1 MIAQKPRVLHIYKD
15 YFPPV
20 RGGIE
25 NTINLMATGS
35 LDEFDVSV
43 LVCAG
48 DSPPG
53 EEMVDGVRIVRV
65 KEWGRVWSAPI
76 APGFCRAIRQEAS
89 KAALLHFH
97 HPNPT
102 GDVAYLLS
110 GINKPYVITY
120 HSDIVRQK
128 AALAVYG
135 FVQER
140 MMRAAA
146 VIMPTSPNYIE
157 SSPWLRRH
165 RDKCHVVPLGI
176 VLERFQK
183 TPAVEKASVEIRN
196 RFGNDP
202 IIIFVGRLR
211 YYKGLH
217 FLIEAMRNVAAQLVI
232 VGTGPERERLQL
244 QAHTAGVDSRV
255 HFLGDLSDDELVCYL
270 HAADVFCL
278 PSHLRSE
285 AFGICQIEA
294 MACGLPVVST
304 ALDTG
309 VPFINQHGVTGFV
322 VSPADPH
329 ALASALNR
337 LLSDHDMRKRF
348 GHAAQ
353 QRARDLFSAEKMCKT
368 LHQIYRKVLDNP
380 KLNSASGSGY

>member
-1 MIAQKPRVLHIYKD
+1 MPRPRILHIYKD

-25 NTINLMATGS
+25 NTINLMARRS
-35 LDEFDVSV
+35 LTEFDVSV
-43 LVCAG
+43 VVCAG
-48 DSPPG
+48 SLPEG
-53 EEMVDGVRIVRV
+53 EEIIDGVRVVRV
-65 KEWGRVWSAPI
+65 REWRRVWSAPI
-76 APGFCRAIRQEAS
+76 APRLTRVLAEEARG
-89 KAALLHFH
+89 ADLLHFH

-102 GDVAYLLS
+102 GDVAYLAA
-110 GINKPYVITY
+110 GVRKPYVITY
-120 HSDIVRQK
+120 HSDIVRQR
-128 AALAVYG
+128 AAMAAYR

-165 RDKCHVVPLGI
+165 RDKCRVVPLGI
-176 VLERFQK
+176 EIERFER
-183 TPAVEKASVEIRN
+183 TPAVAARSREIRG
-196 RFGNDP
+196 RLGSP
-202 IIIFVGRLR
+202 LVLFVGRLR

-217 FLIEAMRNVAAQLVI
+217 FLVRAMRDVHASLVI
-232 VGTGPERERLQL
+232 IGSGPERERLEQ
-244 QAHTAGVDSRV
+244 QAAAEGVAAQV
-255 HFLGDLSDDELVCYL
+255 HFLGELDDVETVAHL

-309 VPFINQHGVTGFV
+309 VPFVNQHGVTGLMV
-322 VSPADPH
+322 PPANPR
-329 ALASALNR
+329 ALAEALNQ
-337 LLSDHDMRKRF
+337 LLGDENLRRQL
-348 GHAAQ
+348 GQQAQ
-353 QRARDLFSAEKMCKT
+353 QRARTVFSADAMCAR
-368 LHQIYRKVLDNP
+368 LHAVYAEVL
-380 KLNSASGSGY
+380 AAHGAE